1 MARVSEILFCMKANN
16 LEREGVSAINILS
29 AITPEYVPGLF
40 TFSVIVI
47 ILDLDF
53 TKEHNFS
60 IDFKDPEGNVL
71 VHVDGTLP
79 IQEIESNLPKEHL
92 GVNIGMDWNNVEF
105 KRSGLYLIEVNVDQ
119 ELIGNKEIY
128 VKGKNE

>member
-1 MARVSEILFCMKANN
+1 MAKVSEILFCMRANN
-16 LEREGVSAINILS
+16 AEREGVSAINILS

-47 ILDLDF
+47 VLDLDF
-53 TKEHNFS
+53 AKEHDFF
-60 IDFKDPEGNVL
+60 IEFKDPDGIAL
-71 VHVDGTLP
+71 VHVDGTIP
-79 IQEIESNLPKEHL
+79 TQEVKSNLPKEHL
-92 GVNIGMDWNNVEF
+92 GVNIGMDWNNIDF
-105 KRSGLYLIEVNVDQ
+105 KRSGLYQVEVNVDQ